1 MANPDSTMR
10 LNRFL
15 ARAGHG
21 SRRSV
26 EEIIRAGRVTINGE
40 IVTDMGRRVDCETD
54 IVSVDGS
61 LTQTPRDFRV
71 YAFNKPLDVVSTLK
85 SQGSQPSLEPYRL
98 QSEIPERFV
107 AIGRLDSESTGL
119 LLWTDD
125 GDLNQAL
132 CSPDAGV
139 WKTYEV
145 TLNAD
150 LPPAKIPLLTDGKI
164 VIDGRPCR
172 PCKLEMASDKT
183 TRHWV
188 IKIHEGRRRQIRRM
202 FKKVGIKVVQLNRVA
217 VGPIQ
222 LGLLRPGGFRRLS
235 HEEDV
240 ELRKEVEHFKSKKS
254 ESNSSG
260 KPGGQNRSRRHRPA
274 GRKG

>member
-1 MANPDSTMR
+1 MR
-10 LNRFL
+10 LNKFL

-26 EEIIRAGRVTINGE
+26 EDIIRAGRVTVDGE
-40 IVTDMGRRVDCETD
+40 IVTDLGRKVDSEQSVVT
-54 IVSVDGS
+54 VDGAP
-61 LTQTPRDFRV
+61 TKTPRDFRI

-85 SQGSQPSLEPYRL
+85 SQGGQPSLEPYRL
-98 QSEIPERFV
+98 QSEIPDRFV

-125 GDLNQAL
+125 GNLNQAL
-132 CSPDAGV
+132 CSPDSGV

-145 TLNAD
+145 ILGAELPLN
-150 LPPAKIPLLTDGKI
+150 KVPLLTEGKI
-164 VIDGRPCR
+164 QIDGRPCR
-172 PCKLEMASDKT
+172 PCQLDMADDKT

-202 FKKVGIKVVQLNRVA
+202 FKKVGVKVVKLHRVA
-217 VGPIQ
+217 VGPVQ
-222 LGLLRPGGFRRLS
+222 LGLLKPGGFRRLS
-235 HEEDV
+235 FEE
-240 ELRKEVEHFKSKKS
+240 EQALRKEVASYLNQKSHHK
-254 ESNSSG
+254 SSG
-260 KPGGQNRSRRHRPA
+260 KSGGKTSSRRRNPA

>member
-1 MANPDSTMR
+1 MKAPDSTVR
-10 LNRFL
+10 LNKFL

-26 EEIIRAGRVTINGE
+26 EEIIRQGRVTIDGQ
-40 IVTDMGRRVDCETD
+40 IVTDMGSKVDPENSN
-54 IVSVDGS
+54 VMVDGN
-61 LTQTPRDFRV
+61 LTQMPRDFRI
-71 YAFNKPLDVVSTLK
+71 YAFHKPLDVVSTLK
-85 SQGSQPSLEPYRL
+85 SQGGQPSLDPYRL

-125 GDLNQAL
+125 GHLNQAL

-145 TLNAD
+145 VLGAD
-150 LPPAKIPLLTDGKI
+150 LPLNKVPLLTEGKI
-164 VIDGRPCR
+164 HIDGRPCR
-172 PCKLEMASDKT
+172 PCKLEMADNKT

-188 IKIHEGRRRQIRRM
+188 IQIHEGRRRQIRRM
-202 FKKVGIKVVQLNRVA
+202 FKKVGVKVVHLHRVA
-217 VGPIQ
+217 VGPVQ

-235 HEEDV
+235 FEE
-240 ELRKEVEHFKSKKS
+240 EQALRKEVAPYMAQ
-254 ESNSSG
+254 NSG
-260 KPGGQNRSRRHRPA
+260 KKTSGPSRGKAHARRTHPA
-274 GRKG
+274 KRKG

>member
-1 MANPDSTMR
+1 MSNPESTMR

-26 EEIIRAGRVTINGE
+26 EVLIREGRVTIDGE
-40 IVTDMGRRVDCETD
+40 TVTDMGRQVDTEKSLVT
-54 IVSVDGS
+54 VDGIP
-61 LTQTPRDFRV
+61 TNTPSDYRI

-85 SQGSQPSLEPYRL
+85 SQGGQPSLEPFRL
-98 QSEIPERFV
+98 QSEIPDRFV

-125 GDLNQAL
+125 GNLNQAL
-132 CSPDAGV
+132 CSPNSGV

-145 TLNAD
+145 IIGSD
-150 LPPAKIPLLTDGKI
+150 LPTAKIPMLTDGKI
-164 VIDGRPCR
+164 MIDGRPCR
-172 PCKLEMASDKT
+172 PCRLEMAEDKT
-183 TRHWV
+183 TRHW
-188 IKIHEGRRRQIRRM
+188 IIQIHEGRRRQIRRM
-202 FKKVGIKVVQLNRVA
+202 FKKVGVKVTHLHRVA

-235 HEEDV
+235 HEE
-240 ELRKEVEHFKSKKS
+240 EQTLRKEVAQSVAQKLGKK
-254 ESNSSG
+254 NTG
-260 KPGGQNRSRRHRPA
+260 KPGGKSRSRRNRPA

>member
-10 LNRFL
+10 LNKFL

-26 EEIIRAGRVTINGE
+26 EDIIRAGRVTVDGE
-40 IVTDMGRRVDCETD
+40 IVTDMGRQVDPENSL
-54 IVSVDGS
+54 VQVDGTP
-61 LTQTPRDFRV
+61 TQTPRDFRI

-98 QSEIPERFV
+98 QSEIPDRFV

-125 GDLNQAL
+125 GNLNQAL
-132 CSPDAGV
+132 CSPDSGV

-145 TLNAD
+145 ILNAD
-150 LPPAKIPLLTDGKI
+150 LPLNKIPLLTDGKI
-164 VIDGRPCR
+164 LIDGRPCR
-172 PCKLEMASDKT
+172 PCKLEMADNKT

-188 IKIHEGRRRQIRRM
+188 IQIHEGRRRQIRRM
-202 FKKVGIKVVQLNRVA
+202 FKKVGVKVVKLHRVA
-217 VGPIQ
+217 VGPVQ
-222 LGLLRPGGFRRLS
+222 LGLLKPGGFRRLTF
-235 HEEDV
+235 EE
-240 ELRKEVEHFKSKKS
+240 EQALRTEVAPYLTKKADKKAT
-254 ESNSSG
+254 G
-260 KPGGQNRSRRHRPA
+260 KPGGKTRSRRHRPA